1 LGHSYGVETMKLKLR
16 GRVRRGIE
24 ESANFTQLPWVRAQ
38 FIEKLGIDP
47 YPGTLNLEV
56 REEDLEKLAL
66 LREGKGV
73 EITPQEAGFC
83 AASGFPALVGGK
95 VKAAVIVPCVGDY
108 PENKLELISATRV
121 REALALKEGDVV
133 EVEVSL

>member
-1 LGHSYGVETMKLKLR
+1 MKLKLR

-66 LREGKGV
+66 LRKGKGA

-83 AASGFPALVGGK
+83 AGSGFPALVEGK
-95 VKAAVIVPCVGDY
+95 VKAAVIIPRVSDY
-108 PENKLELISATRV
+108 PENKLELISAARV
-121 REALALKEGDVV
+121 REALALEEGDTV
-133 EVEVSL
+133 EVEVILPEPGTTG